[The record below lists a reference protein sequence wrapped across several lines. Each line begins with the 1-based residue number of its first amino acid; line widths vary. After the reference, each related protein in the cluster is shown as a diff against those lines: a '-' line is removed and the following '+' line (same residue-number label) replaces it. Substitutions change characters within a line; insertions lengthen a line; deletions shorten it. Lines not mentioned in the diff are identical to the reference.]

1 MFIYLFII
9 LIFFVIRIL
18 LSAFCHPHFI
28 IRRPPSAIRHPPPSV
43 LRFTETLLICLSVIN
58 SFLSITAF
66 LGNTLI
72 LVALHKESSL
82 HAPSK
87 LLLRSLAT
95 SDLCVGT
102 ITEPQTVIFWMS
114 ARNEQWN
121 VCHYTHTAAFV
132 TGYVL
137 CSVSLLTLTA
147 ISVDRL
153 LALLL
158 RLRYRQIVNVKRIYV
173 TLTIF
178 WILPIV
184 FTSMYFVNQQITLWY
199 GEVLIS
205 LCLVTSVFSYVR
217 IFVALRNN
225 RTRVQQAQPS
235 QSVALNLA
243 RYRKTVSSALWVQL
257 ALVVCY
263 LPYGIMLV
271 LNTHKVITASV
282 LTARESTTTL
292 VYLNSSLNL
301 ILYCWKIRE
310 VRQAV
315 KDTMRRLRC
324 SWI

>member
-1 MFIYLFII
+1 MA
-9 LIFFVIRIL
+9 VINLTEDEEFQLYGGRAC
-18 LSAFCHPHFI
+18 SAEITGGIH
-28 IRRPPSAIRHPPPSV
+28 SQ
-43 LRFTETLLICLSVIN
+43 LICLSVIN
-58 SFLSITAF
+58 SFLSITTF
-66 LGNTLI
+66 LGNVLI

-121 VCHYTHTAAFV
+121 ICHYTHTAAFV

-158 RLRYRQIVNVKRIYV
+158 RLRYRQLVNVKRIYV
-173 TLTIF
+173 TVTVF

-184 FTSMYFVNQQITLWY
+184 FTSMYFVNQQIMLLY
-199 GEVLIS
+199 GKALTS
-205 LCLVTSVFSYVR
+205 LCLVTSVYSYVR

-225 RTRVQQAQPS
+225 RTRVRQAQPN
-235 QSVALNLA
+235 QTAALNLA
-243 RYRKTVSSALWVQL
+243 RYRKTVFSALYMQL
-257 ALVVCY
+257 ALGVCY
-263 LPYGIMLV
+263 LPYGIVLV
-271 LNTHKVITASV
+271 LNTQKMLTAFV
-282 LTARESTTTL
+282 LIARESTATL
-292 VYLNSSLNL
+292 VYLNSLLNP

-315 KDTMRRLRC
+315 KDTMRQLRC
-324 SWI
+324 SLI

>member
-1 MFIYLFII
+1 
-9 LIFFVIRIL
+9 
-18 LSAFCHPHFI
+18 
-28 IRRPPSAIRHPPPSV
+28 
-43 LRFTETLLICLSVIN
+43 
-58 SFLSITAF
+58 
-66 LGNTLI
+66 
-72 LVALHKESSL
+72 
-82 HAPSK
+82 
-87 LLLRSLAT
+87 
-95 SDLCVGT
+95 
-102 ITEPQTVIFWMS
+102 MS

-132 TGYVL
+132 TGNVL

-158 RLRYRQIVNVKRIYV
+158 RLRYRQIGNVKRIYV

-199 GEVLIS
+199 GKVLIS

-217 IFVALRNN
+217 ILVALRNN

-235 QSVALNLA
+235 QSAALNLA

-282 LTARESTTTL
+282 LIARESTTTL
-292 VYLNSSLNL
+292 VYLNSSLNP
-301 ILYCWKIRE
+301 ILYCWKMRE

-315 KDTMRRLRC
+315 KETGRRLRC